1 MPEEVCLA
9 FSLKVG
15 VSEECKK
22 EKQRFL
28 WRLLL

>member
-9 FSLKVG
+9 FLSKVG

-22 EKQRFL
+22 EKQRLL